1 MARNRR
7 WKKKKKNSKIHDPE
21 IISSSPGDTLVWGR
35 SAQRPDWRTVGFS
48 FLLLFLILAA
58 YSSILGA
65 GFIWD
70 DDAYLTENPLIRDF
84 DGLRRIW
91 FTTETPQYY
100 PLVFTSFWLERLLW
114 GLHPLGYHLVNIL
127 LHAGSALLVW
137 RILLGLG
144 VPGAWLIGAVF
155 ALHPVHVESVAWI
168 TERKNVLSGLF
179 YLLSMRAYLTFD
191 AKGRAPTYL
200 IAAFFF
206 FCALLSKTI
215 TATLPA
221 VLLVIIWYQGKHIT
235 WQRVRLTVPFF
246 VLGAVAGLFTAWLEF
261 TIVGAYGKDFS
272 LNIAQRIILAGKAYW
287 FYIWKLVWP
296 SNLIFTYPRWKLD
309 FQDPLQY
316 LGILGV
322 VIAVFISWRWRRSLG
337 RGPAA
342 ALAFSVI
349 SLMPVLGFLNF
360 YPMRFSYVADHFQ
373 YIASLGLI
381 SLLGGGA
388 ARWWIKTGNHI
399 HLWGKLAAAA
409 LLAVLGLLTW
419 WQVRIYENEETLWRD
434 TLRKNS
440 ESWMAHNNLG
450 LVLTRQGKIHD
461 AIRHYREALRIRPR
475 HSNAL
480 NNLGSA
486 FFNLGKI
493 DEAIEMHRRALDELP
508 ENAFARSN
516 LGRALVEK
524 GRIKEG
530 IKELELA
537 LRLRPAFAGAHN
549 NMGVA
554 LMGQGKLQDAIR
566 HFSLA
571 IKVNSDLAESRNNL
585 GVALAQLGRF
595 REAIATL
602 KEGVQ
607 RHPEDAPLAYSL
619 AWQLSTAPRPEWREG
634 EAALRLMRKFM
645 KNSGNRNPFVLN
657 ALAAAYAELGRFEE
671 AVNTAREAASRAD
684 EAGEKEMAFQIR
696 SLMQGYDKKIPYRS
710 PDP

>member
-1 MARNRR
+1 M
-7 WKKKKKNSKIHDPE
+7 
-21 IISSSPGDTLVWGR
+21 SSPGDTLIWGR
-35 SAQRPDWRTVGFS
+35 SAPRPDWRTIGFS
-48 FLLLFLILAA
+48 LLLLFLILAA

-70 DDAYLTENPLIRDF
+70 DDAYLTENPLVREL

-91 FTTETPQYY
+91 LTTETPQYY
-100 PLVFTSFWLERLLW
+100 PLVFTSFWLEHLLW
-114 GLHPLGYHLVNIL
+114 GFHPLGYHLVNIL
-127 LHAGSALLVW
+127 LHAGGALLVW

-179 YLLSMRAYLTFD
+179 YLLSMRAYLAFD
-191 AKGRAPTYL
+191 EKGRAPNYL
-200 IAAFFF
+200 IALFFF
-206 FCALLSKTI
+206 FCAILSKTI

-221 VLLVIIWYQGKHIT
+221 ALLVIIWYQGKHIT
-235 WQRVRLTVPFF
+235 LQRVRYTVPFF

-261 TIVGAYGKDFS
+261 AKVGAYGKDFS

-287 FYIWKLVWP
+287 FYTWKLVWP
-296 SNLIFTYPRWKLD
+296 SNLIFTYPRWELD

-316 LGILGV
+316 LGLLGV
-322 VIAVFISWRWRRSLG
+322 VLAVFILWRWRRSLG

-342 ALAFSVI
+342 ALAFSAI

-388 ARWWIKTGNHI
+388 ARWWIKIGNHL
-399 HLWGKLAAAA
+399 HLWGKPAAAV
-409 LLAVLGLLTW
+409 LLAVLGALTW

-434 TLRKNS
+434 TLRKNP

-450 LVLTRQGKIHD
+450 LVLAQQGKIHD
-461 AIRHYREALRIRPR
+461 AIRHYRGALRIRPM

-486 FFNLGKI
+486 LFRLGRI
-493 DEAIEMHRRALDELP
+493 DKAIEMHRRALDESP
-508 ENAFARSN
+508 GNAFARSN

-524 GRIKEG
+524 GLIKEG

-571 IKVNSDLAESRNNL
+571 IKANSDSAESRNNL
-585 GVALAQLGRF
+585 GAALAQLGRF

-607 RHPEDAPLAYSL
+607 RHPEDAPLAYTL
-619 AWQLSTAPRPEWREG
+619 AWQLSTAPRPEWRDG
-634 EAALRLMRKFM
+634 EAALRLMRKFTE
-645 KNSGNRNPFVLN
+645 KSGNRNPFVLN
-657 ALAAAYAELGRFEE
+657 ALAAAYAESGRFEE
-671 AVNTAREAASRAD
+671 AVNAAREAASRAD
-684 EAGEKEMAFQIR
+684 EAGKKEMASQIR
-696 SLMQGYDKKIPYRS
+696 SLVQGFEKKIPYRS
-710 PDP
+710 PNP